1 MQTEKVIRIKYSFN
15 FNDAVEKNFVVNI
28 EKENLKI
35 IIDEKEEYSE
45 WTKLKYFKC
54 PNCPLDLN
62 KHKHCPVAINLID
75 IIDFFSNMNSYE
87 NAEIKVETAQRTYI
101 KKSTVQ
107 EGVSSIIGL
116 IMPTSGCPIM
126 GKLKPLVKFH
136 LPFSSLEE
144 TEFRIFSMYLIAQ
157 YLKNIKGLN
166 PDWELKDLKNIYS
179 DIIVINKNIAQKIA
193 ELEKKDASINAVVIL
208 NNFADSVSFSIDEKD
223 LWNIEP
229 LFKDLVNIEKQSG

>member
-1 MQTEKVIRIKYSFN
+1 MHREKIIEIKYRFNFDDSVEKVFVVKIQCEDLRIITEK
-15 FNDAVEKNFVVNI
+15 
-28 EKENLKI
+28 
-35 IIDEKEEYSE
+35 KEEYSD
-45 WTKLKYFKC
+45 WAKLDNFKC
-54 PNCPLDLN
+54 RNCPLDLT
-62 KHKHCPVAINLID
+62 KHKYCPVAVNLID
-75 IIDFFSNMNSYE
+75 IIDFFSTMHSYE
-87 NAEIKVETAQRTYI
+87 DVKISVETVQRTYS
-101 KKSTVQ
+101 KQSTVQ

-179 DIIVINKNIAQKIA
+179 DIMVVNKNIAQKIA
-193 ELEKKDASINAVVIL
+193 ELEEKDASINALVIL

-229 LFKDLVNIEKQSG
+229 LFKELVNTK

>member
-1 MQTEKVIRIKYSFN
+1 MQNDKVIQIRYRFCFDESVEKV
-15 FNDAVEKNFVVNI
+15 FVVSI
-28 EKENLKI
+28 ERENLKI
-35 IIDEKEEYSE
+35 ITDQKDKLSD
-45 WTKLKYFKC
+45 WTGLDYFKC

-62 KHKHCPVAINLID
+62 EHKHCPVAINLMD
-75 IIDFFSNMNSYE
+75 IIDFFSSMNSYE
-87 NAEIKVETAQRTYI
+87 NVHISVETLQRTYS
-101 KKSTVQ
+101 KHSTVQ

-157 YLKNIKGLN
+157 YLRNIKGLDA
-166 PDWELKDLKNIYS
+166 DWELKDLKNIYS
-179 DIIVINKNIAQKIA
+179 DIMVVNKNIAQKIA
-193 ELEKKDASINAVVIL
+193 ELEEKDASINALVIL

-229 LFKDLVNIEKQSG
+229 LFKELVNTKK